1 MKRGGCWVKA
11 KENKKERGGRQR
23 REPSVAA
30 SPQQRR
36 QANAAAL
43 AELNRITEAHGLL
56 SDQHL
61 QF

>member
-1 MKRGGCWVKA
+1 MKA
-11 KENKKERGGRQR
+11 KENKKERGGRQC

-30 SPQQRR
+30 SPQPWR
-36 QANAAAL
+36 QVNAAAL
-43 AELNRITEAHGLL
+43 AELNRITQAHGLL

>member
-1 MKRGGCWVKA
+1 VKA

-43 AELNRITEAHGLL
+43 AELNRIMEAHGLL